1 MSREDLKPLTALR
14 FFAALLVFAF
24 HLPQTMVVAYA
35 FTLGYAGVGFFF
47 LLSGFILT
55 YSYQRVFDGIPNS
68 AAIVAFY
75 VSRIARIYPLLVAST
90 LIMLAVLTSVGGI
103 LWDGQP
109 AGVRATALAF
119 QLTLLQSWVP
129 APEIH
134 FGINGPAW
142 TLSVE
147 AFFYA
152 LFPFIAVAMFRIFRD
167 ASTSR
172 VLIVAT
178 LLWVALVAVIAPIPA
193 RLDEWSLYVF
203 PPTRLIEFV
212 LGMMLGIA
220 FLRGGA
226 SARWPLRPLSVEI
239 LALAGAALSITVSP
253 LLPLSL
259 RFSAWL
265 VPAWCA
271 VIFVFACRRGTI
283 SRALAHPA
291 MVRLGEISYAF
302 YLCHLAVIS
311 LLRHTIGD
319 RHPLLVPIAFGATM
333 ALSFALHHAI
343 EQPLRTRIR
352 ARFAERTQRV
362 AIVGVARSADV
373 P

>member
-1 MSREDLKPLTALR
+1 
-14 FFAALLVFAF
+14 
-24 HLPQTMVVAYA
+24 
-35 FTLGYAGVGFFF
+35 
-47 LLSGFILT
+47 
-55 YSYQRVFDGIPNS
+55 
-68 AAIVAFY
+68 
-75 VSRIARIYPLLVAST
+75 
-90 LIMLAVLTSVGGI
+90 
-103 LWDGQP
+103 
-109 AGVRATALAF
+109 
-119 QLTLLQSWVP
+119 
-129 APEIH
+129 
-134 FGINGPAW
+134 
-142 TLSVE
+142 
-147 AFFYA
+147 
-152 LFPFIAVAMFRIFRD
+152 
-167 ASTSR
+167 
-172 VLIVAT
+172 
-178 LLWVALVAVIAPIPA
+178 VIAPIPA
-193 RLDEWSLYVF
+193 RMDEWSLYVF

-362 AIVGVARSADV
+362 AIAGVARSADV